1 MSINDIFVKIEFC
14 GTWKNLNKNLQGN
27 LISIN
32 KFSKPTFMNLHL
44 LQKKDEVDKLA
55 KRVDRIFNAK
65 EKHSIACTL
74 RSSTGSVSVQ

>member
-1 MSINDIFVKIEFC
+1 MKIEFC

-32 KFSKPTFMNLHL
+32 KFSKPTFMNVHL

-65 EKHSIACTL
+65 EKLSIAWAL
-74 RSSTGSVSVQ
+74 RWSTGYVSVQNR